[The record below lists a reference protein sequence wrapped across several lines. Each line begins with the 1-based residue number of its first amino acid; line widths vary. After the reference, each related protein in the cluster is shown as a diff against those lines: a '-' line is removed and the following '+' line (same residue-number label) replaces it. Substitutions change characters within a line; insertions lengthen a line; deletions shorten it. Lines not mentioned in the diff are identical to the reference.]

1 MRSTLVSLLI
11 GLIVIAVLG
20 VGGYFVLKK
29 FRVGADVATQEKS
42 ADLNKDEKVDGL
54 DLNMLL
60 KAISE
65 KSENPNFDLN
75 SDGKVDSTD
84 ADLLAR
90 QWQQ

>member
-20 VGGYFVLKK
+20 VGGYLVLKK
-29 FRVGADVATQEKS
+29 FKVGADVATQEKS
-42 ADLNKDEKVDGL
+42 ADLNKDEQVDGL

-65 KSENPNFDLN
+65 KRENPNFDLN